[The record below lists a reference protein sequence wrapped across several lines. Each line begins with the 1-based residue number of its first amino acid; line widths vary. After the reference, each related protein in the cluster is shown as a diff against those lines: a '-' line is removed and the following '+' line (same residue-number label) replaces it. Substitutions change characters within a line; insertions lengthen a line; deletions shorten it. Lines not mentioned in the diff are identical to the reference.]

1 MTLKFHNK
9 YHSLSRTDP
18 LAVSPSCIQLTPGLL
33 EMPSWWLPSQKAWL
47 AEARGLTL
55 LLPTDETLVVY
66 SKEVGKLQ
74 SD

>member
-1 MTLKFHNK
+1 
-9 YHSLSRTDP
+9 
-18 LAVSPSCIQLTPGLL
+18 
-33 EMPSWWLPSQKAWL
+33 MPSWWLPSQKAWL